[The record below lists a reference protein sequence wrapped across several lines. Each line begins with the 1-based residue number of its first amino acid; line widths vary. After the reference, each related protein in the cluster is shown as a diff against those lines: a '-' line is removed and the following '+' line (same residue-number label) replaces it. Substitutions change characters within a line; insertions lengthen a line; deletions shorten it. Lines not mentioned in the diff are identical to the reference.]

1 MTLDINNLSAGYG
14 STPVITG
21 IHMTAEPGR
30 ICAVMGRNGSGKTT
44 LLRCNNHV
52 LPPLHGEIRIMG
64 QDITRMARHRIAQ
77 NISVVPQVN
86 FSPFYFSCL
95 DMVLMAGAARIR
107 AWAAPSRKEQDRA
120 ASAMAEVGI
129 DHLVHQA
136 FNAISGGE
144 RQLVMLARA
153 LFQKTPIMLLDEP
166 TAHLDFTNQ
175 HRIMAL
181 MRKLAAK
188 RQMTVIVTLHDPN
201 LTYHYCDDVVLIHQG
216 RVAAAGKTVDILTSE
231 VLSQVLGDNIRLD
244 VTTSGVRV
252 AVPASFDPAADRTAH
267 APAKP
272 LTTDEKKRAV

>member
-1 MTLDINNLSAGYG
+1 MTLDIQDLSAGYG
-14 STPVITG
+14 STPVISG
-21 IHMTAEPGR
+21 IHMTADPGR

-44 LLRCNNHV
+44 LLRCINHV
-52 LPPLHGEIRIMG
+52 LPLLNGTIRIMG

-77 NISVVPQVN
+77 IISVVPQVN
-86 FSPFYFSCL
+86 FSPFSFSCR

-129 DHLVHQA
+129 DHLSSQA

-153 LFQKTPIMLLDEP
+153 LFQETPIMLLDEP

-188 RQMTVIVTLHDPN
+188 RQMTVIITLHDPN
-201 LTYHYCDDVVLIHQG
+201 LACHYCDDVVLIHQG
-216 RVAAAGKTVDILTSE
+216 RVAVAGKTADTLTGD
-231 VLSQVLGDNIRLD
+231 VLARVLGDNIRLD

-252 AVPASFDPAADRTAH
+252 AVPARFDPAFDRPEHDPAD
-267 APAKP
+267 P
-272 LTTDEKKRAV
+272 LTTDQKKRIV